1 MKQNQRLKTL
11 EYYIRAFQNLN
22 RAPNLG
28 GAPHKPILLL
38 ALIKSFDF
46 GIYKSNRITI
56 TPELISFFKSF
67 WSTLVKTGHKE
78 SFVLPFYHMKGER
91 SNFWRLVPKPGFQFA
106 LTSSNSIKSFKALNE
121 ALDYA
126 EIDKE
131 LFDLLRDRLNRNIL
145 IEVILSQYFNG
156 NEISK
161 VEEIKGDYYQ
171 EIQTQLFNDPSS
183 EYIEN
188 VKNFYGN
195 QSCIDEALEIE
206 NFSRS
211 EAFKKE
217 IPKIYNYTCA
227 ITEMRVDSTMNVS
240 MIDACHIIPFS
251 ESYNDTIKNG
261 IALCP
266 NMHRAFDRGLISIDD
281 KYKVIVSKNFMK
293 AYSHYSIKQY
303 NGKEILRPSDEKYW
317 PSLENLGIHR
327 NRFNWF

>member
-1 MKQNQRLKTL
+1 MEKNLTKTL
-11 EYYIRAFQNLN
+11 EFYIRAFQKLQ

-38 ALIKSFDF
+38 SIIKSFDF
-46 GIYKSNRITI
+46 GVYSSNRITI

-67 WSTLVKTGHKE
+67 WSKLVTTGHKE

-91 SNFWRLVPKPGFQFA
+91 TNFWKLVPKPGFQFA
-106 LTSSNSIKSFKALNE
+106 LTSSKSIKSFKALSE

-126 EIDKE
+126 LIDSE
-131 LFDLLRDRLNRNIL
+131 LFEILQDRTNRNIL
-145 IEVILSQYFNG
+145 IEAILSKYFHS

-161 VEEIKGDYYQ
+161 VEEIKGDYYK

-188 VKNFYGN
+188 VKNLYGN
-195 QSCIDEALEIE
+195 LNNIDEDLELE

-217 IPKIYNYTCA
+217 IPKIYDYSCA
-227 ITEMRVDSTMNVS
+227 ITGMRVDSTINVS
-240 MIDACHIIPFS
+240 LIDACHIIPFS

-266 NMHRAFDRGLISIDD
+266 NMHRAFDRGLITIDD
-281 KYKVIVSKNFMK
+281 NYRVLVSKNFMES
-293 AYSHYSIKQY
+293 YSHYSIKQFDR
-303 NGKEILRPSDEKYW
+303 KEILLPENENYW
-317 PSLENLGIHR
+317 PGLENLRHHR
-327 NRFNWF
+327 NSFNWF

>member
-1 MKQNQRLKTL
+1 MKSL
-11 EYYIRAFQNLN
+11 EYYIRAFQNLK

-46 GIYKSNRITI
+46 GVYNSDRITI

-67 WSTLVKTGHKE
+67 WSALVKTGHKE

-91 SNFWRLVPKPGFQFA
+91 TNFWKLVPKPGYQFA

-121 ALDYA
+121 ALEYA
-126 EIDKE
+126 LIDKE
-131 LFDLLRDRLNRNIL
+131 LFELLQDRTNRNIL
-145 IEVILSQYFNG
+145 FEAILSQYFNG

-161 VEEIKGDYYQ
+161 VDELKGDYNKA
-171 EIQTQLFNDPSS
+171 IQTKLFNDPST

-188 VKNFYGN
+188 VKNFYNN
-195 QSCIDEALEIE
+195 QSSIDEDLEIE
-206 NFSRS
+206 NFSRG

-217 IPKIYNYTCA
+217 VPKIYDYTCA
-227 ITEMRVDSTMNVS
+227 ITEMRVDSTANVS

-251 ESYNDTIKNG
+251 VSFNDTIKNG

-281 KYKVIVSKNFMK
+281 DYRVVISKIFMES
-293 AYSHYSIKQY
+293 YSHYSIKQF
-303 NGKEILRPSDEKYW
+303 NRKEILRPKDENYW
-317 PSLENLGIHR
+317 PSLENLRSHR
-327 NRFNWF
+327 KSFDWF